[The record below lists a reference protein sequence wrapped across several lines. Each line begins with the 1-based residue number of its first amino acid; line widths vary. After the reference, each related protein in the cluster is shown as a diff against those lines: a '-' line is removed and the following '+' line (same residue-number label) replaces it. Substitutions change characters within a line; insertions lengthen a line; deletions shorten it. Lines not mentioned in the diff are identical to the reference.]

1 MKLILSNK
9 EEVNIEPG
17 ASLSRISSV
26 IGNYAELDSLEKNLT
41 RENLK
46 EVKFVEED
54 VTVSTFAD
62 MCTTDPLFTITK
74 KDGNTVVTFG
84 IRKLT
89 ENELQE
95 NDVKTAISYLNDEQ
109 ALTVKDLF
117 EEWNPEGI
125 AYSVGD
131 RVKYN
136 EKLYKCLQAHTSQS
150 TWDPI
155 VAPSLWV
162 EILPGQEGTE
172 PGEWKQ
178 PESTNPYKKGDKVT
192 HNGKTWES
200 LVDGNVWE
208 PGAQGSE
215 ALWKDVTE

>member
-1 MKLILSNK
+1 MKLIFKNK
-9 EEVNIEPG
+9 EEVTIEQG
-17 ASLSRISSV
+17 ASLNRISAM

-54 VTVSTFAD
+54 VTVATFTN
-62 MCTTDPLFTITK
+62 MCTMDPLFTIAK
-74 KDGNTVVTFG
+74 RERNTVVTFG
-84 IRKLT
+84 IRRLT

-95 NDVKTAISYLNDEQ
+95 NNVKTAISYLTDEQ

-117 EEWNPEGI
+117 EEWNQESI
-125 AYSVGD
+125 AYTVGD

-136 EKLYKCLQAHTSQS
+136 GKLYKCLQAHTSQT

-155 VAPSLWV
+155 VAPSSWS

-172 PGEWKQ
+172 PGEWQQ
-178 PESTNPYKKGDKVT
+178 PASTNPYKKGDKVI

-200 LVDGNVWE
+200 LIDGNVWE

-215 ALWKDVTE
+215 TLWKEVTE